1 MKNWVEG
8 DGDIMSGVRGS
19 DVEGGVMVAV
29 RSGVELIVR
38 IQWYWSG
45 VGICWLVLAP
55 IQLHQS
61 CSATLDQLVVN

>member
-38 IQWYWSG
+38 IQWY
-45 VGICWLVLAP
+45 
-55 IQLHQS
+55 
-61 CSATLDQLVVN
+61 